1 MNYLLEILL
10 KLSAVTDTEEADND
24 DLLTLARTRH
34 HWTLILSIWG
44 IFTHSARARGRV
56 PNMGGIIPA
65 EICDQYRVKFWQYP
79 APAPGSCGHR
89 SRVWNVWRGLRFWYF
104 VTITSLIADYPGP
117 VDKYFAGPPGPSN
130 ISLNEWHSTYPGHSH
145 VSWQCAMTPMI
156 CATLLR
162 PSLMIQRVTRQSC
175 KNNLHSLFMLWQASL
190 VTTLS
195 LSHSLTE

>member
-89 SRVWNVWRGLRFWYF
+89 SRVWNVWRGWDSDILSQLPHLSRITRGQWTNILRDHPDHQIFLSMNG
-104 VTITSLIADYPGP
+104 TQHIR
-117 VDKYFAGPPGPSN
+117 
-130 ISLNEWHSTYPGHSH
+130 
-145 VSWQCAMTPMI
+145 
-156 CATLLR
+156 ATLMCRDSAPWHQWYAPPCCDL
-162 PSLMIQRVTRQSC
+162 P
-175 KNNLHSLFMLWQASL
+175 
-190 VTTLS
+190 
-195 LSHSLTE
+195 

>member
-10 KLSAVTDTEEADND
+10 ELSAVTDTEEADNN
-24 DLLTLARTRH
+24 DLFTLARTRH

-44 IFTHSARARGRV
+44 IFTHSAGARGACLIWA
-56 PNMGGIIPA
+56 GLS
-65 EICDQYRVKFWQYP
+65 RVKYVTNIGLNSDN
-79 APAPGSCGHR
+79 PGP
-89 SRVWNVWRGLRFWYF
+89 RVMWAQVPSVECVTGLRFWYF

-130 ISLNEWHSTYPGHSH
+130 ISLNEWHSTYPGHSN
-145 VSWQCAMTPMI
+145 VSWQCAMTPLI

-195 LSHSLTE
+195 HNLFLIH